1 MNTTQ
6 TNHATTEVRRE
17 WKSAD
22 GLLIPLLVSLI
33 AVLVIS
39 TAAQAQNT
47 PPPPSNVN
55 AALRDASNR
64 EMTLGQMAYQFAR
77 SLTPPFLGSREADAI
92 TWLMGGQVGEQAGH
106 QPPLSPL
113 GGWENL
119 NRPATVGDLTV
130 LLVQQFKIEPTAA
143 AGGQPTA
150 QDYQNALVGYM
161 GSASVSTYNSIA
173 SIFNDW
179 VSPTINVLGPTPSPG
194 NPTRSSPSPNP

>member
-6 TNHATTEVRRE
+6 MNHATTEVRRE
-17 WKSAD
+17 RKSAA
-22 GLLIPLLVSLI
+22 GLLNPLLVSLI

-47 PPPPSNVN
+47 PPPPSDVN
-55 AALRDASNR
+55 AALLDKSGNP
-64 EMTLGQMAYQFAR
+64 MTVGQMAYQFAR
-77 SLTPPFLGSREADAI
+77 GLTPPFLGSREADAI
-92 TWLMGGQVGEQAGH
+92 TWLMGGQVGEQPGH

-113 GGWENL
+113 GGWGTTG
-119 NRPATVGDLTV
+119 RTATVGDLTV

-150 QDYQNALVGYM
+150 QDYQNALVGYT

-179 VSPTINVLGPTPSPG
+179 VSPAINVVGPTPSSG
-194 NPTRSSPSPNP
+194 EQTRSSGK